1 MEKPVVSNADNSVD
15 PLRIPSISDR
25 LRNRTPRNNASNN
38 DDSDDDKPL
47 HLMVNESPKSRPS
60 RHSARYSDENV
71 IPSSSNPP
79 TSSTRSARNQ
89 KRLCYNEDTDEDE
102 IPQPKRQATQGRYV
116 WSRNIL
122 NFFSI
127 YCMSFFKLIFFFNFG
142 PNHSTTWNSSGTGN
156 PRRDPNSSNHLEEED
171 SSNEDFDDDDDE
183 NGEEQISISSRGR
196 VRKISSKVRGYF
208 RE

>member
-1 MEKPVVSNADNSVD
+1 MVLHILPFSILNKSNNFTRINKVQEDHNYGEPGPSTIRHSRRITQLSRHQRNPEELEKPVVSNADNSVD

-71 IPSSSNPP
+71 MPSSSNPP

-116 WSRNIL
+116 
-122 NFFSI
+122 
-127 YCMSFFKLIFFFNFG
+127 
-142 PNHSTTWNSSGTGN
+142 
-156 PRRDPNSSNHLEEED
+156 
-171 SSNEDFDDDDDE
+171 
-183 NGEEQISISSRGR
+183 
-196 VRKISSKVRGYF
+196 
-208 RE
+208 